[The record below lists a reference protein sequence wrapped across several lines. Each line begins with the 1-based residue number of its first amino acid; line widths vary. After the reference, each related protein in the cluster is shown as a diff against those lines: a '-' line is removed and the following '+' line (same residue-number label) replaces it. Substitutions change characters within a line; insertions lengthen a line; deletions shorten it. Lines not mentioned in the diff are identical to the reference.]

1 MPFKIRKL
9 PNQNMYRVYN
19 ADTGFIHAS
28 RTTRANAEKQVR
40 LLHMVERGGMPR
52 RSRAKRLSRSRK

>member
-9 PNQNMYRVYN
+9 PNQSMYRVYN
-19 ADTGFIHAS
+19 ADTGHIYAA

-52 RSRAKRLSRSRK
+52 TRAVRKNSR